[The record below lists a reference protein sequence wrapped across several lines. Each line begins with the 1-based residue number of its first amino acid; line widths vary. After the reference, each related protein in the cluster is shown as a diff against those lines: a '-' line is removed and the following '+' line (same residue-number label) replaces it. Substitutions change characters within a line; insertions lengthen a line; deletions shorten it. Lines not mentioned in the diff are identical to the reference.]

1 MSFNFALI
9 LFWLMVATGVVW
21 FADRL
26 VFRRR
31 RIADAD
37 AALRHFDTQAKL
49 RDTDGSKAG
58 ADPKV
63 VHDERER
70 LRERLIRQ
78 PGWIEFPAGFFPVI
92 LVVFVLRSFLFEPFR
107 IPSGSMIPT
116 LLVGDLILVNKFTYG
131 IRLPILN
138 RKVLDLGN
146 PQRGDVMV
154 FRYPV
159 DPSVDYVKR
168 VIGLPGDT
176 VVFRAKRLTI
186 DGRSV
191 PTVATGDY
199 FDPERVAYSKQF
211 IERLP
216 RGDGVAEHPIL
227 IDDERSGAISTEQYI
242 SDLARAGR
250 SAELNVF
257 RDNCTYSDGN
267 TTVTCKVPSGH
278 YFMMGD
284 NRDNS
289 ADSRYWGFVPDQN
302 IVGRAFLIWMNF
314 GNMGRIG
321 SFR

>member
-9 LFWLMVATGVVW
+9 LFWLMVATGIVW

-26 VFRRR
+26 IFRRR
-31 RIADAD
+31 RLADAD
-37 AALRHFDTQAKL
+37 AALRHFDAQAKL
-49 RDTDGSKAG
+49 RDTRGPAAG
-58 ADPKV
+58 ADPTA

-131 IRLPILN
+131 IRLPIVN
-138 RKVLDLGN
+138 RKIVDVGN

-176 VVFRAKRLTI
+176 VTFKAKRLSI
-186 DGRSV
+186 GGQPV
-191 PTVATGDY
+191 PTSPTADY
-199 FDPERVAYSKQF
+199 FDPERVAYAKQYL
-211 IERLP
+211 ERLP
-216 RGDGVAEHPIL
+216 RGDARSAQVAEHPIL
-227 IDDERSGAISTEQYI
+227 IDDERSGAMSPESYR

-250 SAELNVF
+250 LAELNAFNDHCV
-257 RDNCTYSDGN
+257 YSDGN
-267 TTVTCKVPSGH
+267 TTVTCKVPDG
-278 YFMMGD
+278 
-284 NRDNS
+284 
-289 ADSRYWGFVPDQN
+289 Q
-302 IVGRAFLIWMNF
+302 
-314 GNMGRIG
+314 
-321 SFR
+321 